1 MMTKPMEKRK
11 TMNKMQIKKLDNHL
25 QMMEEVI

>member
-1 MMTKPMEKRK
+1 MMKKSMEKRK
-11 TMNKMQIKKLDNHL
+11 TMNKTQIKRLDNHL